1 MKLRQ
6 IRERTIHPILRGRVW
21 IGVETQLQIFI
32 ARLRFPD
39 RGIGKKEA
47 VSRRET
53 QLIPC
58 RSHENFIQVM
68 LLSMNAIADIETLYA
83 RLGERDYQA
92 VMSYLADDIVWIVAD
107 NSPLADRSP
116 YHGIAEVRSGIF
128 ERLTAG
134 FDKLV
139 FDADEIFECNGGERV
154 VALGYYYF
162 RFHGQA
168 EERKAQVAHVWTIRD
183 GRAVKFQQYLDTLQV
198 ARDAGALT
206 DK

>member
-1 MKLRQ
+1 
-6 IRERTIHPILRGRVW
+6 
-21 IGVETQLQIFI
+21 
-32 ARLRFPD
+32 
-39 RGIGKKEA
+39 
-47 VSRRET
+47 
-53 QLIPC
+53 
-58 RSHENFIQVM
+58 M
-68 LLSMNAIADIETLYA
+68 LSSINTIADVETLYA
-83 RLGERDYQA
+83 RLGEHDYEA

-116 YHGIAEVRSGIF
+116 YNGIGEVRSGVF

-139 FDADEIFECNGGERV
+139 FATDEIFECKGGEKV

-183 GRAVKFQQYLDTLQV
+183 GRPLSSSNTSIRSESQETRERSKAPGPRFCLTYSFLQKC
-198 ARDAGALT
+198 ARQSSPYNRG
-206 DK
+206 

>member
-1 MKLRQ
+1 
-6 IRERTIHPILRGRVW
+6 
-21 IGVETQLQIFI
+21 
-32 ARLRFPD
+32 
-39 RGIGKKEA
+39 
-47 VSRRET
+47 
-53 QLIPC
+53 
-58 RSHENFIQVM
+58 M
-68 LLSMNAIADIETLYA
+68 LSSINTIADVETLYA
-83 RLGERDYQA
+83 RLGERDYEA

-116 YHGIAEVRSGIF
+116 YHGIAEVRSGVF

-162 RFHGQA
+162 RFHGQS

-183 GRAVKFQQYLDTLQV
+183 GRAVKFQHTRHAPGRTRLGSGLRLQAV
-198 ARDAGALT
+198 STCDSCHRRQHGR
-206 DK
+206 

>member
-1 MKLRQ
+1 
-6 IRERTIHPILRGRVW
+6 
-21 IGVETQLQIFI
+21 
-32 ARLRFPD
+32 
-39 RGIGKKEA
+39 
-47 VSRRET
+47 
-53 QLIPC
+53 
-58 RSHENFIQVM
+58 M
-68 LLSMNAIADIETLYA
+68 LSSINTIADVETLYA
-83 RLGERDYQA
+83 RLGERDYEA

-116 YHGIAEVRSGIF
+116 YNGIGEVRSGVF

-139 FDADEIFECNGGERV
+139 FDADEIFECDGGERV

-198 ARDAGALT
+198 ARDAGAV
-206 DK
+206 

>member
-1 MKLRQ
+1 
-6 IRERTIHPILRGRVW
+6 
-21 IGVETQLQIFI
+21 
-32 ARLRFPD
+32 
-39 RGIGKKEA
+39 
-47 VSRRET
+47 
-53 QLIPC
+53 
-58 RSHENFIQVM
+58 M
-68 LLSMNAIADIETLYA
+68 LSSINTIADVETLYA
-83 RLGERDYQA
+83 RLGERDYEA

-116 YHGIAEVRSGIF
+116 YNGIGEVRSGVF

-139 FDADEIFECNGGERV
+139 FATDEIFECKGGEKV

-183 GRAVKFQQYLDTLQV
+183 GRPLSSSNTSIRSESQETRERSKAPGPRFCLTYSFLQKC
-198 ARDAGALT
+198 ARQSSPYNRG
-206 DK
+206 

>member
-1 MKLRQ
+1 
-6 IRERTIHPILRGRVW
+6 
-21 IGVETQLQIFI
+21 
-32 ARLRFPD
+32 
-39 RGIGKKEA
+39 
-47 VSRRET
+47 
-53 QLIPC
+53 
-58 RSHENFIQVM
+58 M
-68 LLSMNAIADIETLYA
+68 LSSSNTIADLETLYA
-83 RLGERDYQA
+83 RLGERDYEA

-116 YHGIAEVRSGIF
+116 YHGIAEVRSGVF

-183 GRAVKFQQYLDTLQV
+183 GRAIKFQQYLDTFQV
-198 ARDAGALT
+198 ARDAGAAKGSRLSYLSGTRNNYLFAALT
-206 DK
+206 RQQKCDETHVDDHRCKQCSQ

>member
-1 MKLRQ
+1 
-6 IRERTIHPILRGRVW
+6 
-21 IGVETQLQIFI
+21 
-32 ARLRFPD
+32 
-39 RGIGKKEA
+39 
-47 VSRRET
+47 
-53 QLIPC
+53 
-58 RSHENFIQVM
+58 
-68 LLSMNAIADIETLYA
+68 
-83 RLGERDYQA
+83 
-92 VMSYLADDIVWIVAD
+92 MSYLADDIVWMVAD

-116 YHGIAEVRSGIF
+116 YHGIAEVRSGVF

-139 FDADEIFECNGGERV
+139 FDAGEIFECNGGERV

-198 ARDAGALT
+198 ARDAGAV
-206 DK
+206 